1 MANFFSKE
9 TGNSTK
15 KLSPFLIIL
24 IVCIAAFI
32 GGFFAT
38 RLLQMRPQSIT
49 ESEVPVKETVPAVQE
64 PEELTES
71 RVPPVKETDG
81 NTIQVNWI
89 NPEQQPSRV
98 PDEVLSR
105 AVCFNEPTVC
115 ENSSNSYASAVEL
128 GTVARGVYDGRSLE
142 MTTIENQGMGI
153 NYASYYVL
161 RDPSGVAAPV
171 LLDRLYRNVGG
182 WFPSGLGGM
191 TVQES
196 LGDKVAELSGYVID
210 TESVIPEL
218 ETVEQTV
225 GDTQGRSFVF
235 TGLWLRLYSQE
246 AISLASATRTAQ
258 LSDGRVLSLYEPKED
273 VDGNVLP
280 GQTSMGRD
288 QFYVLD
294 EDGRVLFYD
303 LEVPF
308 FKDDVKDENGNILEG
323 RRIPRIRWNDGSTN
337 TQEYFKGE
345 LGGCGFK
352 TTTHVVSQAEI
363 DQIGLTGVGLGL
375 GDDGSQ
381 TQVFEPSSYENDYY
395 TDAFN
400 IVTYPGEE
408 AKTLAD
414 FVHPYFYFQDAF
426 DRWIEATSIEIIPP
440 VECGKPVIYLYPE
453 QVTDMTVWV
462 NPKGGFSYTEPLYK
476 NGWRITA
483 SPDGKIVNQDD
494 GLEYPY
500 LFWEGRGGMYSAPE
514 HYWVV
519 KQTEVET
526 FLTQILDE
534 MGFFENERNDFLEF
548 WLPRMQEAPYYKIGF
563 HGTEVM
569 NQLAPLQLSVKPDHI
584 FRILMDY
591 SPLEHWLPSD
601 PPTTLPHANR
611 EGFDVM
617 EWGGVLR

>member
-1 MANFFSKE
+1 MEDGIERHQPGAVFGVALGQFVPYDDHGDAARQADHDE
-9 TGNSTK
+9 PDHVLG
-15 KLSPFLIIL
+15 
-24 IVCIAAFI
+24 IAAQEEH
-32 GGFFAT
+32 GEDEHEHGAD
-38 RLLQMRPQSIT
+38 
-49 ESEVPVKETVPAVQE
+49 EPVLDQGQGQD
-64 PEELTES
+64 LFQ
-71 RVPPVKETDG
+71 DG
-81 NTIQVNWI
+81 
-89 NPEQQPSRV
+89 R
-98 PDEVLSR
+98 R
-105 AVCFNEPTVC
+105 R
-115 ENSSNSYASAVEL
+115 
-128 GTVARGVYDGRSLE
+128 GARG
-142 MTTIENQGMGI
+142 
-153 NYASYYVL
+153 
-161 RDPSGVAAPV
+161 
-171 LLDRLYRNVGG
+171 
-182 WFPSGLGGM
+182 
-191 TVQES
+191 
-196 LGDKVAELSGYVID
+196 
-210 TESVIPEL
+210 EL
-218 ETVEQTV
+218 EAYQERL
-225 GDTQGRSFVF
+225 GVF
-235 TGLWLRLYSQE
+235 AR
-246 AISLASATRTAQ
+246 
-258 LSDGRVLSLYEPKED
+258 GRVF
-273 VDGNVLP
+273 
-280 GQTSMGRD
+280 
-288 QFYVLD
+288 FYPV
-294 EDGRVLFYD
+294 YD

-534 MGFFENERNDFLEF
+534 MEFFENERNDFLEF